1 MDLRNQ
7 FFFFYFQYS
16 WINRSKS
23 IFHAILAS
31 FAGGHLILNIILTLF
46 LLLISGTNY
55 PGGVAMSRLKKIINK
70 LFQKNHIKCVP
81 FLN

>member
-1 MDLRNQ
+1 MFIFTI
-7 FFFFYFQYS
+7 FFFASVYFKCS

-23 IFHAILAS
+23 IFHALLAT

-55 PGGVAMSRLKKIINK
+55 PGGVAMSRLEENY
-70 LFQKNHIKCVP
+70 LY
-81 FLN
+81 